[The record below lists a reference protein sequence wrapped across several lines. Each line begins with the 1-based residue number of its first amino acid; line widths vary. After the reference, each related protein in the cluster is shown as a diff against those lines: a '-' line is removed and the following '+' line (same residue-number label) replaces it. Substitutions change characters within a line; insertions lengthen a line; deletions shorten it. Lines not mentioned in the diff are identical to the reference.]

1 MGDSFVRYMVIS
13 AVFHVGLTGGFA
25 GIAMSRPT
33 PAPRTAIKARVVNL
47 PGPRA
52 VARTVVDAAP
62 QTALAAP
69 APPPKQAA
77 PREEQVKTAKKAP
90 ETKPAPPKKE
100 KKKEAEK
107 PKPQPQTK
115 GSVKEDPRTGGF
127 KGKVVSPAAPPSLLP
142 GGGAASLGVDSD
154 DFTFSYYLVTIQ
166 NSVAR
171 EWSSPASVAAGQE
184 RFTVIYFQIERDGRI
199 VRPTIETK
207 SGDDLFDRT
216 ALRAVERASLPP
228 LPDEFADRT
237 LGVHFQFEYAP

>member
-1 MGDSFVRYMVIS
+1 MVLS
-13 AVFHVGLTGGFA
+13 AVFHVALTGGFGA
-25 GIAMSRPT
+25 IAMTRPM
-33 PAPRTAIKARVVNL
+33 PAPRPAVRAHVVQL
-47 PGPRA
+47 PGPRSA
-52 VARTVVDAAP
+52 VRSVIEAP
-62 QTALAAP
+62 AQTALAAP
-69 APPPKQAA
+69 APTPPKEA
-77 PREEQVKTAKKAP
+77 PRPDEQVKTAKKKP

-100 KKKEAEK
+100 KKKDAEK
-107 PKPQPQTK
+107 PKPEPQTK

-171 EWSSPASVAAGQE
+171 EWSSPASAASGQE
-184 RFTVIYFQIERDGRI
+184 RFAVIYFQIERDGRI

-216 ALRAVERASLPP
+216 ALRAVERANLPP